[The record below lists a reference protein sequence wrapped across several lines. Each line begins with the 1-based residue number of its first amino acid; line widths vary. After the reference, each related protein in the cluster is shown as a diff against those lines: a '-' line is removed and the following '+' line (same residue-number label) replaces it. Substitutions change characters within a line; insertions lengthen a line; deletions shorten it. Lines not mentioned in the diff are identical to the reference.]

1 MLQQDWLE
9 DLFQL
14 GRITAEE
21 YVTEIDRIREGLL
34 LQIAEID
41 QALARVKGEVC
52 PECSGL
58 RIPCEHCGN
67 SGWGEGTQVIET
79 KETKETKETPTLA
92 GIMMAALEKIRDC
105 PMTVD
110 EMVDEAGHAIYCV
123 INGFRPSKLTK
134 SEFNIFQ

>member
-9 DLFQL
+9 DLFHL

-21 YVTEIDRIREGLL
+21 YVTETDRIREGLL

-41 QALARVKGEVC
+41 QALARIKIDEC

-67 SGWGEGTQVIET
+67 SGWGEETRVIET
-79 KETKETKETPTLA
+79 KELKELKETPTFA
-92 GIMMAALEKIRDC
+92 DIRMVALEKIRDC
-105 PMTVD
+105 PMTTD
-110 EMVDEAGHAIYCV
+110 EMVGEAEHAIYCV
-123 INGFRPSKLTK
+123 INGVEPSEITK
-134 SEFNIFQ
+134 SKFNLFR